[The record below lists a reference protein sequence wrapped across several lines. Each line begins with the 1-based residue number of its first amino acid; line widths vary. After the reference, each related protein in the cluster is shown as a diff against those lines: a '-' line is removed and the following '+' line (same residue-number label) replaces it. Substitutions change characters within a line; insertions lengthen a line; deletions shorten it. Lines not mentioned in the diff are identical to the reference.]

1 MLTRRVPTLIAS
13 AYGYTALNDKWTL
26 LAAHA
31 KRSKDAIDEI
41 NILPHF
47 SGLLIHDHWKPYYR
61 YELCDHV
68 LCNAHHKRE
77 LTRAYEQDGQK
88 WALTME
94 ELLDQINHEIRLAG
108 GSLAKKE
115 CAEWRRKYRLLLRS
129 ASTECPPPEKS
140 SSDVKKRGRMA
151 RSKSTNLLGRLRDY
165 EEDVLRFM
173 ENPFAPYTNN
183 QGNVT
188 YE

>member
-1 MLTRRVPTLIAS
+1 M
-13 AYGYTALNDKWTL
+13 GTL

-31 KRSKDAIDEI
+31 KRGKGAMDEI

-61 YELCDHV
+61 YERCDHV

-77 LTRAYEQDGQK
+77 LTRAYQQDGQK

-94 ELLDQINHEIRLAG
+94 ELLDQINHEVKLAG

-115 CAEWRRKYRLLLRS
+115 STKWRRKYRLLLNS
-129 ASTECPPPEKS
+129 ADIECPPPEKDS
-140 SSDVKKRGRMA
+140 SKIKKRGRTA
-151 RSKSTNLLGRLRDY
+151 RSKSRNLLERLRND

-173 ENPFAPYTNN
+173 APPWLPTPITRAS
-183 QGNVT
+183 VT